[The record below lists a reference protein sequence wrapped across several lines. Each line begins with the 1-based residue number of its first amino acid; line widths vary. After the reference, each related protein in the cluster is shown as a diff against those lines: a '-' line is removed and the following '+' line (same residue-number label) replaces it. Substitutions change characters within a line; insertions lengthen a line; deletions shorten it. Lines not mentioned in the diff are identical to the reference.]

1 MAGSLFKFFMIPLL
15 IPITLMGQSGLSKND
30 LVNALGCGNCHSG
43 IQGST
48 VINKNAPDLSYSG
61 LKYNEAYLYDYLK
74 SPQTVRQHIGNSRM
88 PNFQFSDDEAYALTI
103 FLMSKVSLPKERVL
117 KKRRYKSNENTFA
130 LINTEYQCTACH
142 SLNGSGNNKS
152 IDLSLAGR
160 RLKPEWLFD
169 IILKPSAYV
178 PRASPMPTFFNEDK
192 EAYEKISEIV
202 GYLKDL
208 DGPSLDKLNS
218 HYKKVSKEN
227 STITLEMG
235 QNIFLS
241 QNCIACHKMETE
253 KSWFFSH
260 NAPDLS
266 AQKMKTKPD
275 WLKKYLYQP
284 SPIRPNGYFPG
295 TGSRM
300 PNFNLSENEVEE
312 ISQWLGSASLKT
324 KLKPI
329 SAFQT
334 RKVERLLNDFLPC
347 LGCHELNGK
356 GGQIGPSLSNTG
368 NRLFDGYIK
377 MAIQAPH
384 MVMPESIMPKTAM
397 DPKLMPLI
405 QSYFSNRTN
414 EEQVEYLNLIKHKP
428 YPISNQ
434 YSSTCAPCHG
444 LNGQGKGFNA
454 EYLPVAPGN
463 LADGNVIGQRADHTL
478 FETIYGGGRIM
489 NKSHFM
495 PGWGEKLSREEI
507 VNHVSQIRK
516 FCECSPPE
524 WSKN

>member
-1 MAGSLFKFFMIPLL
+1 MIPLL
-15 IPITLMGQSGLSKND
+15 ITITLMGQSSLSKND

-241 QNCIACHKMETE
+241 QNCMACHNMETE
-253 KSWFFSH
+253 ESWFFSH

-414 EEQVEYLNLIKHKP
+414 EEQVKYLNLIKHKP